1 MNLDTLTQK
10 TNELHT
16 TRSLA
21 LGEDFTTIHVN
32 DIVISKNFHKQTPH
46 AAATVLETLRNK
58 GYETVTATFFP
69 SLIKFQGF
77 KTVDG
82 ATI

>member
-1 MNLDTLTQK
+1 MYVKTLTQT

-21 LGEDFTTIHVN
+21 LGEDFTTINVN
-32 DIVISKNFHKQTPH
+32 DIVISKNFHKQTPQ
-46 AAATVLETLRNK
+46 AAATVLEALRDK

-82 ATI
+82 NTI